1 VAGGIR
7 LRLELLGGFRV
18 FTSGRLAARVP
29 GARQQELIAYL
40 VLHGREPV
48 SRQRVATVLWP
59 DSTDAQALTNLRR
72 ELHHLR
78 EAWSELDSLIDAAPR
93 TLAWRSE
100 TTAVDILALEAA
112 AIQGLSLNGDR
123 AALEAAAQIYAGDLL
138 PDCAAEWIDGDR
150 RRLQD
155 RARAVLARLVDLL
168 ERDRAFGDAIERAQ
182 QLLRIDPLDEP
193 AWCALMRCH
202 ARRGERATALHLYQ
216 QCAALVKKDLGVQ
229 PSAATR
235 ATYREILDL
244 DADASAPNPSPLAAS
259 YALVGRDAEWRTIVR
274 AWRAAESGRP
284 QLFLIRGE
292 AGIGKTRLA
301 EELVDWCRAKNINA
315 ASTRCYPG
323 EGRLAYAP
331 IAAWLQSAAMS
342 ATLGALDRIWLTDI
356 ARLHPGLLTL
366 RPEVA
371 APERQLESWQ
381 RVRFF
386 ESLAQGFRHAVPLV
400 LVVDDLQWSDAE
412 TLEWLHYFLRSSAE
426 SACLVVGTV
435 RTEEEHDNQPL
446 RRLIADLERDE
457 RMTVLPL
464 GRLDPAATAQLASEV
479 AEHPLDAASASRTFQ
494 ETEGHPLFI
503 IERGRMDE
511 PASGTTAGKG
521 RPRVQSVVAARLA
534 LLSEPARGAAEVAS
548 AVGRDFSFPVLA
560 HVSDLEED
568 ALVAALDELWR
579 RQIVRAQAG
588 ERWDFTHDRI
598 REVAYDGIGPA
609 RRRLIHRRIA
619 HAMELLFVERLDEA
633 SAAIAMHL
641 ERGGQQGR
649 AIDFYARAANVAAH
663 VSANEEAIRCLTQ
676 ALTLLER
683 LPPGRERDDR
693 ELALRG
699 PLAAALSSAR
709 GYSSPEMEQNLDCV
723 FALFRADN
731 EPRVVVPWLWA
742 GFSVRYVLGDLRA
755 AREMAEQALA
765 RGAADRSTRCEAHL
779 AMAGTLISFGE
790 LEPARRH
797 FDAAVEAYDHSNPR
811 RSPLGPDLGVFA
823 HAWSSHALWLLG
835 EDRLAVERA
844 CAAIALAEG
853 RDDPFSQALALAY
866 CALLHQLRRDVEQV
880 LSFGGAAVALCERH
894 AFVYYDDWARTLVGW
909 ARGQTQPDEGIA
921 IIRPALERLD
931 GRRALGRRPYYLSL
945 LAETLARA
953 GQSDSARA
961 TLDAALTRSL
971 EGGEVWWLPAL
982 YLQKSQLA
990 SSPADRELAFGRALD
1005 LARAQGS
1012 RALERRILEADTGT
1026 VARTLAER
1034 PTS

>member
-1 VAGGIR
+1 VAGGTR
-7 LRLELLGGFRV
+7 LRLELLGSFRV
-18 FTSGRLAARVP
+18 LTGGRIATRVP

-40 VLHGREPV
+40 VLNARDSVP
-48 SRQRVATVLWP
+48 RQRVAEALWP

-78 EAWSELDSLIDAAPR
+78 ESWNELDSLIDAAPR
-93 TLAWRSE
+93 TLAWRGE
-100 TTAVDILALEAA
+100 PAAVDILAFEGAA
-112 AIQGLSLNGDR
+112 ARGLKGDR
-123 AALEAAAQIYAGDLL
+123 VALEEASQLYAGDLL
-138 PDCAAEWIDGDR
+138 PDCTATWIEADR
-150 RRLQD
+150 RRLQE
-155 RARAVLARLVDLL
+155 RARAVLTRLVDLL

-182 QLLRIDPLDEP
+182 QLLRLDPLDEP
-193 AWCALMRCH
+193 IWCALMRCH

-216 QCAALVKKDLGVQ
+216 QCAALVKKELGVQ

-244 DADASAPNPSPLAAS
+244 DADAPAASPSPPPAS
-259 YALVGRDAEWRTIVR
+259 YALVGRDAEWRAIVR
-274 AWRAAESGRP
+274 AWRAAEAGRP
-284 QLFLIRGE
+284 QLLLIRGE

-301 EELVDWCRAKNINA
+301 EELVDWCRAKTINA

-331 IAAWLQSAAMS
+331 IAAWLQSGAMR
-342 ATLGALDRIWLTDI
+342 ATLGALDGIWLTDV
-356 ARLHPGLLTL
+356 ARLHPGLLTS
-366 RPEVA
+366 RPEVT
-371 APERQLESWQ
+371 APEQQLESWQ

-386 ESLAQGFRHAVPLV
+386 ESLAQAFRHAVPLV
-400 LVVDDLQWSDAE
+400 LVVDDVQWSDAE
-412 TLEWLHYFLRSSAE
+412 TLEWLHYFLRSTPE

-446 RRLIADLERDE
+446 QRLIADLERDE
-457 RMTVLPL
+457 RMTALPL
-464 GRLDPAATAQLASEV
+464 GRLDPAATAQLATEV
-479 AEHPLDAASASRTFQ
+479 AEHPLDEATVSRTFQ

-503 IERGRMDE
+503 IERGRMD
-511 PASGTTAGKG
+511 PAATGPAAGKG
-521 RPRVQSVVAARLA
+521 HPRVQSVVAARLA
-534 LLSEPARGAAEVAS
+534 LLSEQARGAAEVAS
-548 AVGRDFSFPVLA
+548 AVGRDFTFAVLA

-619 HAMELLFVERLDEA
+619 QAMELLFVDRLDEA
-633 SAAIAMHL
+633 SASIAMHL

-649 AIDFYARAANVAAH
+649 AIDFYARAATVAAR
-663 VSANEEAIRCLTQ
+663 VSANEEAIRCLIQ

-693 ELALRG
+693 ELALRE

-709 GYSSPEMEQNLDCV
+709 GYSALEMEQNLERV
-723 FALFRADN
+723 FALFRDDS

-755 AREMAEQALA
+755 ARDMAEQALA
-765 RGAADRSTRCEAHL
+765 RGAADRSSRCEAHL

-797 FDAAVEAYDHSNPR
+797 FDAAVDAYDASHPQ

-835 EDRLAVERA
+835 EDRLAVDRA
-844 CAAIALAEG
+844 RAAIALAER

-866 CALLHQLRRDVEQV
+866 TALLHQLRRDVEQV
-880 LSFGGAAVALCERH
+880 LRYGGAAVALCERH
-894 AFVYYDDWARTLVGW
+894 GFAYYDDWARTLVGW
-909 ARGQTQPDEGIA
+909 ARGQTQPDDGIA
-921 IIRPALERLD
+921 IIRAALERLD
-931 GRRALGRRPYYLSL
+931 ARRALGRRPYYLSL
-945 LAETLARA
+945 LTETLAR
-953 GQSDSARA
+953 GSHRDSARA
-961 TLDAALTRSL
+961 TLDTALARAL
-971 EGGEVWWLPAL
+971 EGGEAWWLPAL
-982 YLQKSQLA
+982 YLQKSGLA
-990 SSPADRELAFGRALD
+990 TSVTDRELALSRALE

-1012 RALERRILEADTGT
+1012 RALEQRILAADPGAL
-1026 VARTLAER
+1026 VN
-1034 PTS
+1034 